1 MAPKSSR
8 RPLTPILLTAF
19 FLFGTV
25 MTALAGAS
33 LLTPGGALDWIWLK
47 KPEEHRLLMALGP
60 LAGAGFMALSGLM
73 AATAIG
79 AWKRR
84 RWGWWLAVIIFA
96 VNGLSD
102 LARAASGA
110 YWEGLFGAAIAA
122 LILWWL
128 FRRAAAVRLRQRGG
142 SSVGGDPL

>member
-1 MAPKSSR
+1 M
-8 RPLTPILLTAF
+8 LLTAF

-33 LLTPGGALDWIWLK
+33 LAWPN
-47 KPEEHRLLMALGP
+47 GP
-60 LAGAGFMALSGLM
+60 LAVMWRVKPDEYRQLLAMGPWVPVGFFMLSALM
-73 AATAIG
+73 AATAFG
-79 AWKRR
+79 TWKRR

-128 FRRAAAVRLRQRGG
+128 FRPGVRGMFNRGQASRRAPR
-142 SSVGGDPL
+142 